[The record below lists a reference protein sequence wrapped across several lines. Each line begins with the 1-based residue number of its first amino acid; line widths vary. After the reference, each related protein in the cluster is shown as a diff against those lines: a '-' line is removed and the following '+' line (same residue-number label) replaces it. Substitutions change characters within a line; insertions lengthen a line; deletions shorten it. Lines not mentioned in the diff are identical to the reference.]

1 MQETIYQSLDRY
13 LSKKSSRRDFIQAVT
28 ALGITS
34 LGAESMLASAQQGGS
49 GGPGDGQADKVWISE
64 GTAGALLVEQLKA
77 AGVKYIFHTNTSGL
91 ATLTDAVDT
100 PEMQV
105 IMLTHEGQAIS
116 TAMGYTMASG
126 ELGFFMGSK
135 VGVGNTVSNLYNA
148 WKDCTPL
155 IVSFGASALKRQ
167 EGHDGFEDAGHH
179 LKPTEPFTA
188 WAWGCMDAQTMPQTL
203 RRAMK
208 FAFTPPGAPVTL
220 DFPIDLLKEKIRAPI
235 YELDQ
240 QRLRPV
246 FRATS
251 DRIEK
256 AAEMLANAKSPLLI
270 LGSELSREGAGEA
283 LVALAEKLSVPVC
296 EGETLSSDFPNHHPL
311 FVGDYSPNMRF
322 PKNVDLVINFGS
334 KDGRAAPQGAR
345 VIHVSSAADMLGRR
359 NFTDLS
365 ILAHAST
372 VISDLS
378 DALDGILTQDR
389 IKRLRAERLEP
400 ARTFNQQ
407 IREAQEIAM
416 RANFDNAPLSWQ
428 RVGYELEKALDQ
440 DAVIVPEL
448 GSQGPKLLSSLKMG
462 GENKR
467 RIGRSLIGRKTGYAL
482 GWGVGMALGAQLALP
497 DRQVVDV
504 EGDGGI
510 LFGQTENFWSL
521 SRYDVPLLVVVM
533 NNHSYNDTR
542 IRNLTAF
549 AGQQQFQTGKDLTSY
564 LGDPNI
570 DFAKIAEA
578 YGIKAEKVYDPKDLG
593 PALQRA
599 VKTLRDGRPYLL
611 DLEVERDGLF
621 AQSTWHPEF
630 SVAGLRSRKS

>member
-1 MQETIYQSLDRY
+1 MEKRTVPKFKQGDVRMRKAIYQSLDRY
-13 LSKKSSRRDFIQAVT
+13 LSQKSSRRDFIQAVT

-34 LGAESMLASAQQGGS
+34 LGAESLLAAAQQGGS
-49 GGPGDGQADKVWISE
+49 GGAGEGQADNVWISE

-100 PEMQV
+100 PGMQV
-105 IMLTHEGQAIS
+105 IMVTHEGQAIS

-155 IVSFGASALKRQ
+155 IVSFGASALRRQ

-188 WAWGCMDAQTMPQTL
+188 WSWGCMDAQTMPQTL

-208 FAFTPPGAPVTL
+208 FAYTPPGAPVTL
-220 DFPIDLLKEKIRAPI
+220 DFPIDLLNEHIRAPI

-240 QRLRPV
+240 QRLQPV

-283 LVALAEKLSVPVC
+283 LVALAEKLSIPVC

-407 IREAQEIAM
+407 IRKAQEIAM
-416 RANFDNAPLSWQ
+416 GANFDNAPLSWQ
-428 RVGYELEKALDQ
+428 RVGHELEKALDQ
-440 DAVIVPEL
+440 DAVFVPEL
-448 GSQGPKLLSSLKMG
+448 GSQGPKLLNLSENGRG
-462 GENKR
+462 G
-467 RIGRSLIGRKTGYAL
+467 
-482 GWGVGMALGAQLALP
+482 
-497 DRQVVDV
+497 
-504 EGDGGI
+504 
-510 LFGQTENFWSL
+510 
-521 SRYDVPLLVVVM
+521 
-533 NNHSYNDTR
+533 
-542 IRNLTAF
+542 
-549 AGQQQFQTGKDLTSY
+549 
-564 LGDPNI
+564 
-570 DFAKIAEA
+570 
-578 YGIKAEKVYDPKDLG
+578 
-593 PALQRA
+593 
-599 VKTLRDGRPYLL
+599 
-611 DLEVERDGLF
+611 
-621 AQSTWHPEF
+621 
-630 SVAGLRSRKS
+630 

>member
-1 MQETIYQSLDRY
+1 MQKTIYQSLDRY

-28 ALGITS
+28 ALGITT
-34 LGAESMLASAQQGGS
+34 LGAEAMLASAQEGWS
-49 GGPGDGQADKVWISE
+49 SDPREGQADKVWISE

-100 PEMQV
+100 PDMQV
-105 IMLTHEGQAIS
+105 IMVTHEGQAIS

-155 IVSFGASALKRQ
+155 IVSFGASALGRQ

-188 WAWGCMDAQTMPQTL
+188 WSWGCMDAQTMPQTL
-203 RRAMK
+203 RRAMN
-208 FAFTPPGAPVTL
+208 FAYTPPGAPVTL
-220 DFPIDLLKEKIRAPI
+220 DFPIDLLNEKIRAPI

-240 QRLRPV
+240 KRLRPV
-246 FRATS
+246 FRAPT

-283 LVALAEKLSVPVC
+283 LVALAEKLSIPVC
-296 EGETLSSDFPNHHPL
+296 EGETLSSDFPTHHPL
-311 FVGDYSPNMRF
+311 LVGDYSPNMRF

-359 NFTDLS
+359 NFTDLA

-407 IREAQEIAM
+407 IRKAQEIAM
-416 RANFDNAPLSWQ
+416 GANFDNSPLSWQ

-462 GENKR
+462 GEDKR

-510 LFGQTENFWSL
+510 LFGQTENFWTI

-549 AGQQQFQTGKDLTSY
+549 PGQQQFQTGKDLTSY
-564 LGDPNI
+564 LGDPDV
-570 DFAKIAEA
+570 DFAKIAAA
-578 YGIKAEKVYDPKDLG
+578 YGIKGEKVYDPKDLG

-599 VKTLRDGRPYLL
+599 VKTMREGRPYVL

-630 SVAGLRSRKS
+630 SVAGLRSRRS